1 MAKTCL
7 ILDLDETLI
16 CSVTNGEM
24 KQLKK
29 YLESSPDHEKDL
41 INLNYI
47 TENFQKFEWPVG
59 EDAMDSAYVTYERP
73 GLQDFLDFAFENFN
87 VYIWTAGGKEYAVR
101 LVENIIMRVNP
112 KKRDI
117 KNIHFNYHCEQS
129 KYEYNH
135 LKDLR
140 MFWKKY
146 KITGCDKT
154 NTFIVDDNEKEV
166 ARNNPENCIFAR
178 PFDIEEPTIAREDRY
193 LGELTEALKMQL
205 KEGAGIS
212 SVTINEKLRM
222 KIPINK
228 KSE

>member
-1 MAKTCL
+1 MTKTCL

-24 KQLKK
+24 KQLNE
-29 YLESSPDHEKDL
+29 YLEDAEDREEDL
-41 INLNYI
+41 RNLNYI
-47 TENFQKFEWPVG
+47 TENFQKFEWPVE
-59 EDAMDSAYVTYERP
+59 EDAIDSAYVTYERP

-101 LVENIIMRVNP
+101 LVENIIMRMNP
-112 KKRDI
+112 EKRDV

-135 LKDLR
+135 LKDVR
-140 MFWKKY
+140 MFWEKY
-146 KITGCDKT
+146 KITDCDKT

-178 PFDIEEPTIAREDRY
+178 PFDIEEPTIAINDTY
-193 LGELTEALKMQL
+193 LGDLTRQLKMQL
-205 KEGAGIS
+205 EEGAGIS
-212 SVTINEKLRM
+212 SVTINESLGM
-222 KIPINK
+222 VIPRK
-228 KSE
+228 KRK